1 MCIVDYRVKNNW
13 CNFIGMSVEA
23 AKTPSAKLKLPF
35 GVDVSDVTVS
45 AILPPLGMRLVTAAA
60 TDFDAACPPNRLRV
74 VVVCK

>member
-1 MCIVDYRVKNNW
+1 LSELALFEIFKTA
-13 CNFIGMSVEA
+13 VEA